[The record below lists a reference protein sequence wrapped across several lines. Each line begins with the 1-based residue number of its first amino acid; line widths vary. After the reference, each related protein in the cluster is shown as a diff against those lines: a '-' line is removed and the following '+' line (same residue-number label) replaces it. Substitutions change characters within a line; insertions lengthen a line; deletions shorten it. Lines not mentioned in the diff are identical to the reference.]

1 MNTNEEMQKEEEA
14 RTRSRVEGRRPKRRG
29 LFPALF
35 LIFIGA
41 VFLLRSFRLFQ
52 WHDVW
57 PVLLFGVGFL
67 LLCSAIGRKDK
78 GAVFPGTIL
87 IFVGAFFFLWKNYY
101 LPWYMDELWPVFP
114 LIVGMAFFV
123 LFLFSPK
130 EWGVL
135 IPAAILTCVSAIF
148 FLNNFGTLPWS
159 AWALIGRTWPVVLII
174 IGVLILVSH
183 TRKRSSP

>member
-1 MNTNEEMQKEEEA
+1 MRNHEDEKKEEE
-14 RTRSRVEGRRPKRRG
+14 SRCCTPAEGQGSKRRG

-41 VFLLRSFRLFQ
+41 VFLLRSFHVFHWR
-52 WHDVW
+52 DIW
-57 PVLLFGVGFL
+57 PILLFGVGL
-67 LLCSAIGRKDK
+67 LLFCSAFGKRDK

-87 IFVGAFFFLWKNYY
+87 ILVGAFFYLWKNYY

-114 LIVGMAFFV
+114 LIVGVAFFA
-123 LFLFSPK
+123 LFFFSPK

-135 IPAAILTCVSAIF
+135 IPATILTFVSAIF

-159 AWALIGRTWPVVLII
+159 AWAFIGRTWPIVLIV
-174 IGVLILVSH
+174 IGVLILLSH
-183 TRKRSSP
+183 SRKRSP

>member
-1 MNTNEEMQKEEEA
+1 MSTNTERKNENTAPCCSK
-14 RTRSRVEGRRPKRRG
+14 VENSGPKRRS

-35 LIFIGA
+35 LIFIGSL
-41 VFLLRSFRLFQ
+41 FLLRSFDIIR

-57 PVLLFGVGFL
+57 PILLFGVGVL
-67 LLCSAIGRKDK
+67 LFCSAFGKKDR

-87 IFVGAFFFLWKNYY
+87 VFIGAFFYLWKNYY

-114 LIVGMAFFV
+114 LIVGLAFFV
-123 LFLFSPK
+123 LFLFSPR

-135 IPAAILTCVSAIF
+135 IPAAMLTFVSAIF
-148 FLNNFGTLPWS
+148 FLNNFGTIPWS
-159 AWALIGRTWPVVLII
+159 AWALIGRTWPIVLIV

-183 TRKRSSP
+183 TRKRAP

>member
-1 MNTNEEMQKEEEA
+1 MTTNAQQKNEKTAPCCSPAESS
-14 RTRSRVEGRRPKRRG
+14 TTKRRG

-41 VFLLRSFRLFQ
+41 VFLLRSFHIFR

-57 PVLLFGVGFL
+57 PILIFAVGLLLF
-67 LLCSAIGRKDK
+67 CSAFGRRDR

-87 IFVGAFFFLWKNYY
+87 LLVGAFFYLWKNYY

-114 LIVGMAFFV
+114 LIVGVAFFV
-123 LFLFSPK
+123 LFLFSPR

-135 IPAAILTCVSAIF
+135 IPAAILTFVSAIF

-159 AWALIGRTWPVVLII
+159 AWALIGRTWPVILII
-174 IGVLILVSH
+174 IGVLILVGH
-183 TRKRSSP
+183 TRKRPS